1 MCINSSQYE
10 MRVTEIND
18 CEHGQTFTSEQIRG
32 GSGQCA
38 DVPHKQWNS
47 EYHGSA
53 ENRDLFSCGTAHPGD
68 CLSLSLSLPKSLNNH
83 A

>member
-1 MCINSSQYE
+1 

-32 GSGQCA
+32 GLGQCA

-47 EYHGSA
+47 EYHSSA

-68 CLSLSLSLPKSLNNH
+68 CLSLPFPSPKASSHNNH